1 MCGLGAAGGDRPVP
15 QSSPCGELTAAERFP
30 TLTVLRS
37 KGIHKF
43 TFQMNDEEKAVV
55 AENCRTLL
63 RQAAELA
70 GRRRP
75 PLVLDRGAR
84 LPPGLAPEELAPFWT
99 KRPRAWR
106 WCSPAT
112 VCRRRWSAGQTTI
125 THMVKEK
132 HPYDRGVT
140 AAGRSNFNPAAP
152 GVNSG
157 GCFLLRA
164 EAVLADGLER
174 GRLQIHALVA
184 VSGLK

>member
-1 MCGLGAAGGDRPVP
+1 MAEENGLVQIYYGDGKGKTTAAFGLAFRCAGWGRRVVIA
-15 QSSPCGELTAAERFP
+15 QFLKSSPCGELTAAERFP

-70 GRRRP
+70 RAEEARL
-75 PLVLDRGAR
+75 LVLDEVIDALRDERPAGLEVVLTGHS
-84 LPPGLAPEELAPFWT
+84 LPEALE
-99 KRPRAWR
+99 RRADY
-106 WCSPAT
+106 
-112 VCRRRWSAGQTTI
+112 I

-140 AAGRSNFNPAAP
+140 ARREIEF
-152 GVNSG
+152 
-157 GCFLLRA
+157 
-164 EAVLADGLER
+164 
-174 GRLQIHALVA
+174 
-184 VSGLK
+184 

>member
-1 MCGLGAAGGDRPVP
+1 MAEENGLVQIYYGDGKGKTTAAFGLAFRCAGWGRRVVIA
-15 QSSPCGELTAAERFP
+15 QFLKSSPCGELTAAERFP

-70 GRRRP
+70 EVIDA
-75 PLVLDRGAR
+75 LRGF
-84 LPPGLAPEELAPFWT
+84 LPQEELCAFLDE
-99 KRPRAWR
+99 RPAGLEVVLTGHSLPEALERRADY
-106 WCSPAT
+106 
-112 VCRRRWSAGQTTI
+112 I

-140 AAGRSNFNPAAP
+140 ARREIEF
-152 GVNSG
+152 
-157 GCFLLRA
+157 
-164 EAVLADGLER
+164 
-174 GRLQIHALVA
+174 
-184 VSGLK
+184 